1 VLKHTIEELGEI
13 YLTSS
18 THLFE
23 NFARAGIAHWWE
35 NKPDAPKGGAI
46 FTYYDAEKTCL
57 RLMPN
62 APKFFQ
68 TSVRHNLISHAT
80 AHDLGHELL
89 TTLGV
94 LLEGYTGFFASEIR
108 SGPIGRGIR
117 HASDPNAR
125 SILAAH
131 QHHGPDELYAA
142 MPWPLMP
149 EHHFRLGN
157 FSPAGRDDYIE
168 EACQIPLRAMS
179 IGIDLV
185 TCGAGAHMPVE
196 NLTSRLE
203 WMKGRRRSR
212 LALNDESDTEL
223 RKIVLPC
230 FTGGFQGVT
239 FGLFRHLPAD
249 LEQFAISQ
257 LQQFSAC
264 IGEQVAKRRELDV
277 ATVLAHA
284 SNLTEYAE
292 ALMKLLPPVEHAV
305 FAARGEKAGFKL
317 NREANYL
324 AGYRALR
331 REELA
336 AACADPDNEL
346 LFTAEDDRQPRIYV
360 KFPND
365 PEALSPV
372 FTLLRLRARMS
383 ELPSLTVT
391 RDVQQLSRTELGLFR
406 HALRR
411 QIDEGRGALAA
422 SKKLFLVEAVL
433 QDFDLGETTL
443 TNSKARQY
451 MERSLGKPHL
461 GYQVAGK
468 AARKFEEDIKKM
480 VPQRF
485 LFEAH
490 SAHSVRV
497 RWRPAAEHS
506 ASSGKAA
513 QLRG

>member
-68 TSVRHNLISHAT
+68 AAVRHNLISHAN

-157 FSPAGRDDYIE
+157 FSPAGRGNYIE
-168 EACQIPLRAMS
+168 EACQVPLRAMS
-179 IGIDLV
+179 IAIDLTWGGLV
-185 TCGAGAHMPVE
+185 SDISIE
-196 NLTSRLE
+196 NLTN
-203 WMKGRRRSR
+203 M
-212 LALNDESDTEL
+212 LNWLKNPRGSCPITSDNVDL
-223 RKIVLPC
+223 KLQKILIPC
-230 FTGGFQGVT
+230 FHGGFQGIT
-239 FGLFRHLPAD
+239 FGLFKNLPEK
-249 LEQFAISQ
+249 LEQFVINQ

-264 IGEQVAKRRELDV
+264 IGEHVAKRREDDGAV
-277 ATVLAHA
+277 ALARS
-284 SNLTEYAE
+284 SNLEEYAQ
-292 ALMKLLPPVEHAV
+292 AFMRILPPIEHAI
-305 FAARGEKAGFKL
+305 FITRGERVGFKL
-317 NREANYL
+317 NREENYL
-324 AGYRALR
+324 GGYRALR
-331 REELA
+331 GEELN
-336 AACADPDNEL
+336 AACADRHSQPL
-346 LFTAEDDRQPRIYV
+346 TTTEDDRQPRVLV
-360 KFPND
+360 KFPVES
-365 PEALSPV
+365 EALSPI
-372 FTLLRLRARMS
+372 FTLLRLRPRMS
-383 ELPSLTVT
+383 ELPTLNVAE
-391 RDVQQLSRTELGLFR
+391 DVQPLSQTELAFFR

-422 SKKLFLVEAVL
+422 SKKLFLVEMVL
-433 QDFDLGETTL
+433 EVFESGEATL

-451 MERSLGKPHL
+451 MAKTLGKPHL

-468 AARKFEEDIKKM
+468 AARKFEDDIKKM

-485 LFEAH
+485 LFETH
-490 SAHSVRV
+490 SAHSIRV
-497 RWRPAAEHS
+497 RWRPAAKHS
-506 ASSGKAA
+506 TKSGRAA
-513 QLRG
+513 LLRG